1 MIIGRLPAWR
11 LVDLCTKPTISMEE
25 DPQLE
30 PNHYMSRMVKDHKC
44 PPIVNR
50 RMSHNILQY
59 DLVFSLSE
67 FLRDFSQSSQ
77 VFSVFS
83 WKYRNIHEYPKKS
96 QRKIM
101 KRSPAPQRFRF
112 KVQQPSAQ
120 LWRSP
125 RPLGASPFCGG
136 CWDFDHFFYP
146 ILNDYRVLDLFR
158 DF

>member
-101 KRSPAPQRFRF
+101 KRSQH
-112 KVQQPSAQ
+112 
-120 LWRSP
+120 RSVFDS
-125 RPLGASPFCGG
+125 RCSSHQHSFGG
-136 CWDFDHFFYP
+136 LPGH
-146 ILNDYRVLDLFR
+146 
-158 DF
+158 